1 MEELDVGKKDLKVNK
16 KDVLVSD
23 FGKDSFKLKFDD
35 VCGKLGFS
43 KEDISFNHPIDTK
56 ACCKAAYK
64 ACATCPLSVAMKL
77 EITNVSFSKDEYS
90 VGQLSKDVDAIPKF
104 HDIDK
109 ELFPN
114 GFFSDSI
121 GDYLYHKFYWN
132 GSGKSIAYDN
142 AMSLWLH
149 AIHLEEFRDIKKDV
163 LGNYY
168 IVVGDETGIVYF
180 EKIKSI
186 EAIINGHPT
195 RIQEQANFYLIEI
208 LDEKKDKVYDGYKM
222 TLKEAIEDMFTR
234 YNIRKSHPMD
244 SY

>member
-23 FGKDSFKLKFDD
+23 FGKDLFKPKFDD
-35 VCGKLGFS
+35 TCDRLGFS
-43 KEDISFNHPIDTK
+43 KEDISFTHPIDTK
-56 ACCKAAYK
+56 TYCN
-64 ACATCPLSVAMKL
+64 VAMEL

-90 VGQLSKDVDAIPKF
+90 VGQLSKDADAIPEF
-104 HDIDK
+104 YDIDK

-114 GFFSDSI
+114 GFFSDSV

-132 GSGKSIAYDN
+132 GQGKSIAYDN
-142 AMSLWLH
+142 IMNHW
-149 AIHLEEFRDIKKDV
+149 IHKIGVEKFYDIKKDV

-168 IVVGDETGIVYF
+168 IVAGDETGIAYF
-180 EKIKSI
+180 EKIAGIKVN
-186 EAIINGHPT
+186 INGHPT
-195 RIQEQANFYLIEI
+195 KIQEQANFYLIEI

-234 YNIRKSHPMD
+234 YNIRKISPNGFILGT
-244 SY
+244 